1 MAGAALL
8 TLPSALMRFHVFG
21 TVHEAPPLETL
32 LFGIAI
38 LGAAFLVSWA
48 AEVAQLDISKGLAI
62 AFLALIA
69 VLPEYA
75 VDLVFS
81 WKAGVEDRTGVAMC
95 QGTHCRGLAVANM
108 TFVLGVLPCTT
119 PSLTANNPSPQ
130 PSGSQLTL
138 TATTNGCPNPAH
150 GS

>member
-1 MAGAALL
+1 APDELAHPRKQWAFIIGAALL
-8 TLPSALMRFHVFG
+8 TAPSLLMRFHVFG

-32 LFGIAI
+32 LFGLAI

-62 AFLALIA
+62 AFLAFIA

-81 WKAGVEDRTGVAMC
+81 WKAGLQDRTGLVSC
-95 QGTHCRGLAVANM
+95 GRSRCRELAVANM
-108 TFVLGVLPCTT
+108 TG
-119 PSLTANNPSPQ
+119 AN
-130 PSGSQLTL
+130 
-138 TATTNGCPNPAH
+138 
-150 GS
+150 

>member
-1 MAGAALL
+1 MPDAGDPEELAHPRKQWAFIAGAMLL
-8 TLPSALMRFHVFG
+8 TLPSALMRLGAFG
-21 TVHEAPPLETL
+21 TVHKAPPFETV

-62 AFLALIA
+62 ASLALIA

-81 WKAGVEDRTGVAMC
+81 WKAGVEDRTGVFAC
-95 QGTHCRGLAVANM
+95 LR
-108 TFVLGVLPCTT
+108 
-119 PSLTANNPSPQ
+119 S
-130 PSGSQLTL
+130 
-138 TATTNGCPNPAH
+138 
-150 GS
+150 